1 MGEDMKQRPI
11 TKLSEAMLSITA
23 IPVLAMMVHVTMDVA
38 LKYLINTPIQGTL
51 EITAYYY
58 MVSIVVFPMA
68 FVELTRQSIAVDLF
82 YQMVPRNLQILAMVF
97 VLLLSALGYGGLG
110 VISWPEAMSSF
121 EKREIAMG
129 SINIYIWPTRFL
141 LPLSLWVAMAVCLSL
156 LYRLLTNEE
165 AREQL
170 IAIHQEDANTEAL

>member
-1 MGEDMKQRPI
+1 MKQRPLS
-11 TKLSEAMLSITA
+11 KLSEVLLSVTA
-23 IPVLAMMVHVTMDVA
+23 IPVLAMMVHVTLDVT

-82 YQMVPRNLQILAMVF
+82 YKLMPRKAQIVLTAF
-97 VLLLSALGYGGLG
+97 VLLFSALGYGGLG
-110 VISWPEAMSSF
+110 VISWPEAISSF
-121 EKREIAMG
+121 EKREIVMG
-129 SINIYIWPTRFL
+129 SVNIFIWPSRFL
-141 LPLSLWVAMAVCLSL
+141 LPLSLWVAMAVCLAH
-156 LYRLLTNEE
+156 LYRLFTDEE

-170 IAIHQEDANTEAL
+170 IAIHQEDPGKEAA